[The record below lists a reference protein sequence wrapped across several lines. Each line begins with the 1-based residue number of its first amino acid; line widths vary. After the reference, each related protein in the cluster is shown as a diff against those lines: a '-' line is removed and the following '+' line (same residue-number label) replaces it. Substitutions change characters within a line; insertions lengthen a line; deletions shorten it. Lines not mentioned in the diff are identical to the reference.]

1 MKTIIASLDKESFD
15 QKPCGTEI
23 AKTSSRIAHSEI
35 ALDSASSIRSFL
47 LKGRLSVLRHS
58 RTAGA
63 ARIIFSNSN
72 YSPWI
77 LTTRTRAIL
86 SALMILKSEPRNMIC
101 LSCLLMKLSPALSMI
116 NSALCS

>member
-35 ALDSASSIRSFL
+35 ALD
-47 LKGRLSVLRHS
+47 SVLRHS